1 MTWAEIEQLTQQVQ
15 QLPPT
20 QQQTS
25 QQLSQV
31 MVSAHST
38 MLEGSRVTVLE
49 AMDFLLGEAP
59 VLGLGKP
66 LEGYDMLGDHAR
78 TLDLVLT

>member
-1 MTWAEIEQLTQQVQ
+1 MTWAEIEQL
-15 QLPPT
+15 PAG

-38 MLEGSRVTVLE
+38 MIEGSRVTVLE
-49 AMDFLLGEAP
+49 AFDFLLGLPPPWGRESRWQVTTCWATTPAP
-59 VLGLGKP
+59 
-66 LEGYDMLGDHAR
+66 
-78 TLDLVLT
+78 

>member
-1 MTWAEIEQLTQQVQ
+1 MTWAEIEQLTQRV
-15 QLPPT
+15 

-38 MLEGSRVTVLE
+38 MIEGSRVTVLE
-49 AMDFLLGEAP
+49 AMFCWAKPPPWGRASRWKATTCLATTPAP
-59 VLGLGKP
+59 STW
-66 LEGYDMLGDHAR
+66 H
-78 TLDLVLT
+78 